1 MNLNEDLVNEEKARL
16 ALTKVFCYE
25 MSPPK
30 AVEDKDFKEIVQ
42 MLDPQLHVSFDFVR
56 FWCLKF
62 FKEEREKIK
71 RTLRNLDGQI
81 SLSVDILSSTKP
93 GKSGSDYL
101 CLTAYFI
108 DDNWEMQKWII
119 NFTCVGHQ
127 SQAALHEV
135 ILNSLKEWGIEKKI
149 STITMSNSSI
159 YDETIEIVKDHIR
172 GKKELPLNGRLF
184 RVCCC
189 SDIVS
194 LMVQDANKEIS
205 KIVDKIGS
213 MYSFKEPEPS
223 WYNKNNQIKE
233 ASLLH
238 SRGTFS
244 CRYRDSRNDKPS
256 AKELRKVRN
265 INRYIDDI
273 YGIVFPLFGMGY
285 STASIYLHHL
295 QELRAYF
302 IRWSRSN
309 NVLTNVS
316 KKLLQSFSK
325 YMNNMYLVLAI
336 ASVMDPRFKMKYIE
350 FSSLK
355 FKGDYSYSKVL
366 KAMHKLYND
375 YVKIENDSNGTLSL
389 LQEYKLFLRS
399 SSSRQVKSELD
410 LYLEEPV
417 IGWSQDFNALTWW
430 KAASSKYPT
439 LSRIARD
446 VLVIP
451 ISVATSDKAFYTQKR
466 EADEGMISLGPD
478 LMAAVM
484 FFRSWFVKHK
494 VLGNQNLHKNEN
506 DTKSVVTRLIIP
518 KKEEAQFPWG
528 QT

>member
-1 MNLNEDLVNEEKARL
+1 
-16 ALTKVFCYE
+16 
-25 MSPPK
+25 
-30 AVEDKDFKEIVQ
+30 
-42 MLDPQLHVSFDFVR
+42 ML
-56 FWCLKF
+56 WCLKF
-62 FKEEREKIK
+62 FKEERKKIK
-71 RTLRNLDGQI
+71 GTLRNLDGQI
-81 SLSVDILSSTKP
+81 SLSVDILSSAKP

-108 DDNWEMQKWII
+108 DDNWEMQKWIL

-135 ILNSLKEWGIEKKI
+135 ILNSLKKWGIEKKI

-213 MYSFKEPEPS
+213 MCSFKEQEPS
-223 WYNKNNQIKE
+223 WYNQNNQIKE

-238 SRGTFS
+238 
-244 CRYRDSRNDKPS
+244 
-256 AKELRKVRN
+256 A
-265 INRYIDDI
+265 
-273 YGIVFPLFGMGY
+273 
-285 STASIYLHHL
+285 
-295 QELRAYF
+295 QLRAYF
-302 IRWSRSN
+302 IRWSRTN
-309 NVLTNVS
+309 TVLTNVS
-316 KKLLQSFSK
+316 KKLLQSFSQ

-366 KAMHKLYND
+366 KAVHKLFND

-410 LYLEEPV
+410 LYLEEPI

-430 KAASSKYPT
+430 KVASSKYPT

-451 ISVATSDKAFYTQKR
+451 ISVATYDKAFYTQKR

-478 LMAAVM
+478 LMGAVM
-484 FFRSWFVKHK
+484 FFRS
-494 VLGNQNLHKNEN
+494 
-506 DTKSVVTRLIIP
+506 
-518 KKEEAQFPWG
+518 
-528 QT
+528 

>member
-1 MNLNEDLVNEEKARL
+1 
-16 ALTKVFCYE
+16 
-25 MSPPK
+25 
-30 AVEDKDFKEIVQ
+30 

-56 FWCLKF
+56 LWCLKF
-62 FKEEREKIK
+62 FKQERKKIK
-71 RTLRNLDGQI
+71 GTLRNLDGQI
-81 SLSVDILSSTKP
+81 SLSVDILSSAKP

-101 CLTAYFI
+101 WLTAYFI
-108 DDNWEMQKWII
+108 DDNWEMQKWIL

-135 ILNSLKEWGIEKKI
+135 ILNSLKEWSIEKKI

-213 MYSFKEPEPS
+213 MCSFKEQEPS

-238 SRGTFS
+238 ARGTFS
-244 CRYRDSRNDKPS
+244 YRYRDSRNDKPS

-302 IRWSRSN
+302 I
-309 NVLTNVS
+309 
-316 KKLLQSFSK
+316 
-325 YMNNMYLVLAI
+325 
-336 ASVMDPRFKMKYIE
+336 
-350 FSSLK
+350 
-355 FKGDYSYSKVL
+355 
-366 KAMHKLYND
+366 
-375 YVKIENDSNGTLSL
+375 
-389 LQEYKLFLRS
+389 
-399 SSSRQVKSELD
+399 
-410 LYLEEPV
+410 
-417 IGWSQDFNALTWW
+417 
-430 KAASSKYPT
+430 
-439 LSRIARD
+439 
-446 VLVIP
+446 
-451 ISVATSDKAFYTQKR
+451 
-466 EADEGMISLGPD
+466 
-478 LMAAVM
+478 
-484 FFRSWFVKHK
+484 
-494 VLGNQNLHKNEN
+494 
-506 DTKSVVTRLIIP
+506 
-518 KKEEAQFPWG
+518 
-528 QT
+528 